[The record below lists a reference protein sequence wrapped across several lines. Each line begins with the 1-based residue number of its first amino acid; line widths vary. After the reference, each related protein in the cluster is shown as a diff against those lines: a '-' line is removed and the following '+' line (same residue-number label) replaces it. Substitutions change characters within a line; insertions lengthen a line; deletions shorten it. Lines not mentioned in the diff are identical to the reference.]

1 MEGTKKCYNILSV
14 VLIILV
20 YCNILTSQITG
31 VKFFLEKQSE
41 KAAIDVYLVIDEG
54 SAKSLRER
62 VQFGSQ
68 ISLVVPKELTPKIAK
83 SYMPLND
90 NQEYTGTVACRWNMF
105 SKTIS
110 PSNNTEC
117 SYISITPELSPS
129 SFYNNLKKGDKIKLF
144 TLEFDG
150 NQDCIEGVR
159 LYENGLDASAE
170 VKGMH
175 GSDYSNAFNLG
186 SIKSVYIGNESS
198 KGLIWLTQK
207 GKTLSSNVPGK
218 EFEWYDADQNTLI
231 NTTKNNAYKPV
242 NDGVYYVK
250 VKTGTCTIKSGI
262 IRYSTKKSE

>member
-1 MEGTKKCYNILSV
+1 MKGAKKCYNIFSV
-14 VLIILV
+14 VLIILF
-20 YCNILTSQITG
+20 YCSLLTSQITG
-31 VKFFLEKQSE
+31 VKFLLEKHSE
-41 KAAIDVYLVIDEG
+41 KSAIDVYLVIVEG
-54 SAKSLRER
+54 SANSLKER

-68 ISLVVPKELTPKIAK
+68 ISLVIPKELTPKIAK

-90 NQEYTGTVACRWNMF
+90 NQNYTGTVACRWNMF

-150 NQDCIEGVR
+150 NQDCIAGVR

-170 VKGMH
+170 EKGMH

-186 SIKSVYIGNESS
+186 SIKSVYLGNESS
-198 KGLIWLTQK
+198 KGLLWLTQK

-218 EFEWYDADQNTLI
+218 EFEWYDAAQKALI
-231 NTTKNNAYKPV
+231 STTKNNAYNPIYE
-242 NDGVYYVK
+242 GVYYVK
-250 VKTGTCTIKSGI
+250 VKTGTCTIKSGM
-262 IRYSTKKSE
+262 IRYTSKKK